1 MTKLRALVWEEMF
14 FSDMRQ
20 RYFGRVAARAKTT
33 DDVVHVVLFVS
44 TSATFASVIGGISGG
59 TTVLALVS
67 AVLAGIAWTMR
78 LGHRAT
84 TFAEFSVSWGRI
96 HSDYKRLWN
105 DIGTGVVSDDAVSQR
120 FEALKD
126 RAEAIDRQAAKNRI
140 DRKALLA
147 SYREAARMVQSQ
159 EPGERST

>member
-1 MTKLRALVWEEMF
+1 MTRLRALVWEEMF
-14 FSDMRQ
+14 FADMRQ
-20 RYFGRVAARAKTT
+20 RYFGRIAARAKTT
-33 DDVVHVVLFVS
+33 DDVIHVVLFLCS
-44 TSATFASVIGGISGG
+44 SATFASMLGGTSGG

-96 HSDYKRLWN
+96 HGDYKRLWS
-105 DIGTGVVSDDAVSQR
+105 DMDAGATSDDAVSQR

-140 DRKALLA
+140 NRKALLA
-147 SYREAARMVQSQ
+147 SYHEAARMIES
-159 EPGERST
+159 

>member
-1 MTKLRALVWEEMF
+1 
-14 FSDMRQ
+14 
-20 RYFGRVAARAKTT
+20 
-33 DDVVHVVLFVS
+33 
-44 TSATFASVIGGISGG
+44 
-59 TTVLALVS
+59 
-67 AVLAGIAWTMR
+67 
-78 LGHRAT
+78 
-84 TFAEFSVSWGRI
+84 VSWGRI

>member
-1 MTKLRALVWEEMF
+1 M
-14 FSDMRQ
+14 
-20 RYFGRVAARAKTT
+20 
-33 DDVVHVVLFVS
+33 
-44 TSATFASVIGGISGG
+44 
-59 TTVLALVS
+59 
-67 AVLAGIAWTMR
+67 
-78 LGHRAT
+78 
-84 TFAEFSVSWGRI
+84 SWGRI

-105 DIGTGVVSDDAVSQR
+105 DIGAGAVSDDAVSQR